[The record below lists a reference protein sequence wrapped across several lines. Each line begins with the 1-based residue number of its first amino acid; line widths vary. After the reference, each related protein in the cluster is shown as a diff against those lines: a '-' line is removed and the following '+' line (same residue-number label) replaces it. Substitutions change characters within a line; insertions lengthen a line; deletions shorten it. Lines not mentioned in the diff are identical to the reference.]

1 MVLHGRLVRESRT
14 LPVFIF
20 FIYLY
25 IIFMQKLIKTLI
37 SNCPEDTIQF
47 AKDLSK
53 TIPYGSTIFM
63 IGDLGSGKTTFTK
76 GFAEG
81 LGFSNE
87 VQSPTYPILNEYSN
101 SDNFIYHFDLY
112 RLKSL
117 SEFLEIGGI
126 EYLSSTNGICII
138 EWPELID
145 SFDIE
150 NKFKILFK
158 VNGSE
163 SSRTI
168 EVYK

>member
-1 MVLHGRLVRESRT
+1 
-14 LPVFIF
+14 
-20 FIYLY
+20 
-25 IIFMQKLIKTLI
+25 MQKLIKTLI

-53 TIPYGSTIFM
+53 NIPYGSTIFM
-63 IGDLGSGKTTFTK
+63 VGDLGSGKTTFTK

-87 VQSPTYPILNEYSN
+87 VQSPTYPILNEYSDSN
-101 SDNFIYHFDLY
+101 NFIYHFDLY
-112 RLKSL
+112 RLKSV

-138 EWPELID
+138 EWPEIIN

>member
-1 MVLHGRLVRESRT
+1 
-14 LPVFIF
+14 
-20 FIYLY
+20 
-25 IIFMQKLIKTLI
+25 MQKLIKTFI

-53 TIPYGSTIFM
+53 TIPYGSTIYM
-63 IGDLGSGKTTFTK
+63 VGDLGSGKTTFTK

-101 SDNFIYHFDLY
+101 SKNFIYHFDLY
-112 RLKSL
+112 RLKSV